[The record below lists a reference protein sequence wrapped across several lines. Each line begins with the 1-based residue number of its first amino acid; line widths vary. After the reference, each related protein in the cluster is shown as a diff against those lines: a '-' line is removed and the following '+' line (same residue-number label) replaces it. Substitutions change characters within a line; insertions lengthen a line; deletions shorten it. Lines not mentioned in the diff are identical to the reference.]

1 MKATLIALFVAL
13 LMVGCEN
20 VEATT
25 KVVEDD
31 PSTSEAVTK
40 TESPAPDNPFPVIT
54 LTKLERYTIG
64 LGLLIVGPFLCF
76 FGFKFWR
83 KNQRIHRIMTK
94 TSTSKIAKL
103 AKGPAEVR
111 GSIETSQAPL
121 SSPWGRKQCVYYSF
135 QVTRYL
141 GEGHTETYINDVK
154 SIPFTVKDDTGQVEI
169 DSRNLK
175 FDLKTDHSCGTGFR
189 SEQPSEYL
197 KSLVEK
203 QYGMKSL
210 LEKRQGKR
218 KTKVKVADLS
228 FEEFSLEPGE
238 KVYVF
243 GNAIPKKSVQS
254 NIENSNTNGASF
266 VLRDGRMPLIITDKG
281 CQAIESSTRGQSI
294 FGITFSFIGAI
305 AAIVGLLMLIY

>member
-1 MKATLIALFVAL
+1 
-13 LMVGCEN
+13 
-20 VEATT
+20 
-25 KVVEDD
+25 
-31 PSTSEAVTK
+31 
-40 TESPAPDNPFPVIT
+40 
-54 LTKLERYTIG
+54 YTIG
-64 LGLLIVGPFLCF
+64 LALLIVGSFCCF
-76 FGFKFWR
+76 FGFNFWR
-83 KNQRIHRIMTK
+83 KNQRIHRIMTT

-135 QVTRYL
+135 QVTEPVD
-141 GEGHTETYINDVK
+141 GGGTITHINDVK

-189 SEQPSEYL
+189 SEQPPEYL

-203 QYGMKSL
+203 QYGIKSL
-210 LEKRQGKR
+210 LEKRHGM

-228 FEEFSLEPGE
+228 FSEFSLEPGE

-243 GNAIPKKSVQS
+243 GNAIPKKSGES

>member
-1 MKATLIALFVAL
+1 MKKLLAAVFVAL
-13 LMVGCEN
+13 LMVGCEK

-54 LTKLERYTIG
+54 LTKLERYTFG
-64 LGLLIVGPFLCF
+64 LALLIVGPFCCF
-76 FGFKFWR
+76 FGFNFWR
-83 KNQRIHRIMTK
+83 KNQRIHRIMTT

-135 QVTRYL
+135 QVTEPVD
-141 GEGHTETYINDVK
+141 GGGTITHINDVK

-169 DSRNLK
+169 DSRNLE
-175 FDLKTDHSCGTGFR
+175 FDLKTDHSWETGFW
-189 SEQPSEYL
+189 SEQQPPEYL
-197 KSLVEK
+197 KSLLEK
-203 QYGMKSL
+203 QYGMKT
-210 LEKRQGKR
+210 KGK
-218 KTKVKVADLS
+218 DLS
-228 FEEFSLEPGE
+228 FTEFSLEPGE
-238 KVYVF
+238 TVYVF

-254 NIENSNTNGASF
+254 NKENSDTNGASF
-266 VLRDGRMPLIITDKG
+266 VLGDGRMPLIITDKG

-294 FGITFSFIGAI
+294 FGITLSFIGAI
-305 AAIVGLLMLIY
+305 VAIVGLLMLIY

>member
-64 LGLLIVGPFLCF
+64 LALLIVGPVFCF
-76 FGFKFWR
+76 GGFKFWR

-135 QVTRYL
+135 QVTKYL

-175 FDLKTDHSCGTGFR
+175 FDLKTDHSWETGFL
-189 SEQPSEYL
+189 SEQPPEYL
-197 KSLVEK
+197 KSLLEK
-203 QYGMKSL
+203 QYGMKT
-210 LEKRQGKR
+210 KGK
-218 KTKVKVADLS
+218 DLS
-228 FEEFSLEPGE
+228 FTEFSLEPGE
-238 KVYVF
+238 TVYVF

-254 NIENSNTNGASF
+254 NKENSDTNGASF
-266 VLRDGRMPLIITDKG
+266 VLGDGRMPLVITDKG